1 MKGKKLKTAVGGYFK
16 DKIKYASMWKSTIHT
31 LFQYQS
37 PLFEKQTVYKQ
48 QWLRNH
54 KYWIQV

>member
-48 QWLRNH
+48 
-54 KYWIQV
+54 